1 MKIHISLL
9 NIIRAEVYKASR
21 SKLII
26 GTLLSPLVVYLLM
39 SIYII
44 YKGRDGLF
52 DYTALA
58 YSGDPWLM
66 VWSRYTLPLF
76 SLMFPLILIVLSYLI
91 CEFEFQNNNIRSLF
105 SFPIVWWK
113 LYLSKFIVLSVLIIA
128 LCIIT
133 WSGFVLF
140 GYLLGEVIPAY
151 RFAEYAIGLSSSLV
165 MLRALL
171 ASFCVGVFGLVVSL
185 LTRNFTIPILL
196 GVFLTAS
203 AIFVTNESVGE
214 FIPFTTFTYLASV
227 RPIDE
232 LTSFTTRDVINIGFL
247 CIAMPIGYISFTP
260 EKRFFR

>member
-26 GTLLSPLVVYLLM
+26 GILLSPLVVYLLM

-133 WSGFVLF
+133 WSGFVWLF
-140 GYLLGEVIPAY
+140 
-151 RFAEYAIGLSSSLV
+151 
-165 MLRALL
+165 
-171 ASFCVGVFGLVVSL
+171 VGGGDS
-185 LTRNFTIPILL
+185 
-196 GVFLTAS
+196 
-203 AIFVTNESVGE
+203 
-214 FIPFTTFTYLASV
+214 
-227 RPIDE
+227 
-232 LTSFTTRDVINIGFL
+232 
-247 CIAMPIGYISFTP
+247 CI
-260 EKRFFR
+260 